1 MRLDNRP
8 KAVAVVFPNSEELT
22 EGKDEALKQYLLFV
36 SVVPLLSFCYV

>member
-8 KAVAVVFPNSEELT
+8 KALAVIFPNSEDFN

-36 SVVPLLSFCYV
+36 SSSSGLFHVQL